1 MITSRLALF
10 CAVCVLALPITSGC
24 DPEIIST
31 AGYRLSDMFP
41 SQQDW
46 YWRYNN
52 DGWVEEIWWQGLGPS
67 TPDGEEWT
75 TLRVWMDENASIIAD
90 FAADES
96 NWTLDLFFVE
106 RPAGWHMMGYSA
118 NPQGAN
124 AELGNSY
131 FEGDGLPFLMNNVLT
146 GDSWAVELDGEQWTS
161 TAIRF
166 DEQLAFNSQL
176 IAQSWRISL
185 ESESGLWPFEGEYW
199 LAQGPGIV
207 QFDVSHWR
215 PESGQNWQHLH
226 NDSWSNRLG
235 TSN

>member
-1 MITSRLALF
+1 
-10 CAVCVLALPITSGC
+10 
-24 DPEIIST
+24 
-31 AGYRLSDMFP
+31 
-41 SQQDW
+41 
-46 YWRYNN
+46 
-52 DGWVEEIWWQGLGPS
+52 
-67 TPDGEEWT
+67 
-75 TLRVWMDENASIIAD
+75 MDENASIIAD